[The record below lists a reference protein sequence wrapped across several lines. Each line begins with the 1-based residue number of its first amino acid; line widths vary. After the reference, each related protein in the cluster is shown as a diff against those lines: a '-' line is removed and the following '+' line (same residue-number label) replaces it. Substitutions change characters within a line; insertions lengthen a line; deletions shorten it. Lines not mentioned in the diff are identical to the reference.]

1 MKAFR
6 KKKGQLLLD
15 ISLIFFTF
23 VSTSIFAKNIFPE
36 SRVFDC
42 KVLDELENSVPSL
55 KRNYEKKNINLFLNY
70 KLKWLN
76 EIKKDEWLIAEKNN
90 LNNIDIDFIVKG
102 SKVFFFYKRFFSN
115 KKKNL
120 DLEYNI
126 MIDTIDNFRSIDL
139 LEYLFYFIY

>member
-1 MKAFR
+1 VKAFR

-42 KVLDELENSVPSL
+42 KVLDELENSVPAL

-126 MIDTIDNFRSIDL
+126 MFDTIDNFFNFPK
-139 LEYLFYFIY
+139 YYYT